1 MYIYI
6 FICIWFCHVFC
17 NIWKSVVFFATCFS
31 KIHTIMHVYIYIHI
45 HPRLCFFHQI
55 DDNFYVLVKILVCYL
70 WFFSLVWKVEFSI
83 CKIVTIL
90 SSSHCFRLTW
100 FLKRF
105 FAPIQATVC
114 WQTRPNS
121 YQDQELVTGHGGQW
135 SYAFISII
143 LAIWM
148 IAWVACSTLKCSHMV
163 LPWFTSHHVHDVYS
177 LEKQHH
183 IKIGI

>member
-1 MYIYI
+1 MLFAIFGNFHLYLWCFLPHVFQKSIWLCMYIYI
-6 FICIWFCHVFC
+6 
-17 NIWKSVVFFATCFS
+17 
-31 KIHTIMHVYIYIHI
+31 YIYTHTSTFV
-45 HPRLCFFHQI
+45 FFHQI

-90 SSSHCFRLTW
+90 SSSHCFCLTW